1 MFRLI
6 IYVFSLGLLTLQLSC
21 NIHASPKKSSAE
33 LAALKSKL
41 SDLQYRVTQ
50 EDATEP
56 PFKNKYWD
64 NKTPGIYVDVVS
76 GEPLFSS
83 THKFKSGTGWPSFYQ
98 PIEESN
104 IVEVVDGALM
114 MSRVEVRSSK
124 GDSHLGHLF
133 PDGPKPTGIRYCINS
148 ASLDF
153 IPVAELEK
161 KGYGYYLH
169 LFESEGA
176 DAPKR
181 EIAILAGGCFWGM
194 EQIIR
199 KIPGVLK
206 TEVGY
211 TGGTTKDPTYEDMKT
226 GKTGHAEAVRV
237 VFDAN
242 RLSYKDLLGYF
253 FRMHDPTTLDR
264 QGNDVGDQ
272 YRSEIFFMTK
282 KQQETAQAVI
292 AEVNAS
298 GKWSKPTVT
307 KLNKAATF
315 YTAEDYHQDYL
326 VLNPNGY
333 TCHYLRD

>member
-1 MFRLI
+1 MFRFLLA
-6 IYVFSLGLLTLQLSC
+6 SLLAFWTSQTAC
-21 NIHASPKKSSAE
+21 NTHASPKKSPEELAE
-33 LAALKSKL
+33 LKTKL
-41 SDLQYRVTQ
+41 TDLQYRVTQ

-56 PFKNKYWD
+56 PFKNEYWD
-64 NKTPGIYVDVVS
+64 NKKPGIYVDVVS

-104 IVEVVDGALM
+104 IVELVDGALM
-114 MSRVEVRSSK
+114 MSRVEVRSLK

-133 PDGPKPTGIRYCINS
+133 PDGPEPTGIRYCINS
-148 ASLDF
+148 ASLRF
-153 IPVAELEK
+153 VPVADLEK
-161 KGYGYYLH
+161 QGYGYYLH

-211 TGGTTKDPTYEDMKT
+211 TGGKTKDPTYEDMKT

-242 RLSYKDLLGYF
+242 RLSYEELLGYF
-253 FRMHDPTTLDR
+253 FRMHDPTTVDR

-272 YRSEIFFMTK
+272 YRSEIFFLTK
-282 KQQETAQAVI
+282 KQEETAQSVI
-292 AEVNAS
+292 ASVNAS
-298 GKWSKPTVT
+298 GKWSKPIVT
-307 KLNKAATF
+307 KLNKASTF
-315 YTAEDYHQDYL
+315 YSAEDYHQDYL

>member
-1 MFRLI
+1 MFRPI
-6 IYVFSLGLLTLQLSC
+6 IAILTLGLLAC
-21 NIHASPKKSSAE
+21 NTHASPKKSPAE
-33 LAALKSKL
+33 LAELKGKL

-64 NKTPGIYVDVVS
+64 NKDPGIYVDLVS

-104 IVEVVDGALM
+104 IVEVVDGTLM

-148 ASLDF
+148 ASLNF

-176 DAPKR
+176 EAPKR

-211 TGGTTKDPTYEDMKT
+211 TGGKTKDPTYEDMKT

-242 RLSYKDLLGYF
+242 RLSYQELLSYY

-272 YRSEIFFMTK
+272 YRSEIFYMTK
-282 KQQETAQAVI
+282 SQQDTAQAVMS
-292 AEVNAS
+292 EVNAS
-298 GKWSKPTVT
+298 GKWSKPIVT
-307 KLNKAATF
+307 KLNKASTF
-315 YTAEDYHQDYL
+315 YSAEDYHQDYL